1 MTCRII
7 FTELEGPG
15 LVITLKEQTKTRVIL
30 GEFCV
35 ANAPW
40 PGGGG
45 EEPSTNSWDDSLIWN
60 DNENW
65 RD

>member
-1 MTCRII
+1 MTCRIT

-15 LVITLKEQTKTRVIL
+15 LIITLKEQTKTRVVL

-40 PGGGG
+40 PSNIS
-45 EEPSTNSWDDSLIWN
+45 EEPLFNLWDDGLIWN
-60 DNENW
+60 DSENW